1 MLQNKITK
9 QENAVEKYFCEPF
22 DKAQRVPMSKEST
35 EFLMWLLRSEKLRD
49 FTEKKKPFIMKVIES
64 RLKTWFSFSIRDS
77 RLTLFIA
84 IISKTPGTAIMY
96 LTYLQYWCK
105 KNETE
110 EIDLNKF
117 CREIFPMGFLSKE
130 DLEKIWDGQKVLREK
145 EGSDNLLDYQ
155 SAMLSIHFLQPKQ
168 TQG

>member
-1 MLQNKITK
+1 MAGHIITK

-22 DKAQRVPMSKEST
+22 DKAQGVPMSNEIKEV
-35 EFLMWLLRSEKLRD
+35 LMQLLMAKEIRELP
-49 FTEKKKPFIMKVIES
+49 EQKKPFLIKVIEG
-64 RLKTWFSFSIRDS
+64 RLKTSFSFSIKDR
-77 RLTLFIA
+77 RLILFIA
-84 IISKTPGTAIMY
+84 TISQTPGTAIMY

-110 EIDLNKF
+110 EIDLDEFRK
-117 CREIFPMGFLSKE
+117 IFTMGFPSKK

-155 SAMLSIHFLQPKQ
+155 SAMLSIHFLQPKL
-168 TQG
+168 TRS